1 MPFPPSATYFF
12 NDEKVGKKYHSTSR
26 YASYRALPYS
36 AWGRVMAQ
44 RKITKVDVGA
54 LLPYR

>member
-1 MPFPPSATYFF
+1 M
-12 NDEKVGKKYHSTSR
+12 NDSKVGKKYHHPSR

-36 AWGRVMAQ
+36 AWGRAKAQ
-44 RKITKVDVGA
+44 RKSTKVDVGA